1 MFQETSAATRSPFS
15 RTSTSRPLR
24 NSSQISPICLKQFFL
39 EVVGGQISTI
49 MQAFGNRYLQYSPK
63 TFLHILGPFLGLTF
77 NLIWRIFH
85 PIKKEFLSLPGKNPN
100 MIKYKHVLA
109 LNPYFGDSKAIAM
122 GVFPPTGLE
131 YIAASMKGLVGKVTL
146 LDLRYEKAYQDPKAL
161 SEFIRN
167 EIDLLCVSI
176 RWRSRFEDICDF
188 VSQLPPEVCTVVGGY
203 KATEEVEYLFGR
215 CPNIDMVVRGE
226 GEEIIRQIV
235 TGIPYKDILGL
246 SYRENGG
253 IVHNEIHPL
262 PDITRIPFP
271 DRSLRK
277 QDYYL
282 AKYGVRLSSH
292 TFDTILST
300 RGCPFNCKFC
310 TFSLNPL
317 GQKRSYTERPV
328 ESVIEELK
336 TVTADVVLFSD
347 DNFFTNP
354 KRSEQLCDLIIENK
368 IQKIF
373 VAQARVDVARHRSV
387 LDKAQKAGFKFF
399 LIGIESPHDRILKQL
414 DKGITQQQVR
424 DAFAVLTQYDF
435 YLHGYFIYGNIGET
449 EEEMLYIPKFAK
461 EIKLDSITFHKLRIE
476 RFSPLKEVVEQ
487 TPGYYYNRIGGTV
500 YSDRYGRR
508 ELTQIRNRIR
518 SEFYDLPQ
526 IIQIIRKARQIGL
539 VSGRDL
545 TNAFLRLPLLM
556 YGLARQQM
564 RKKR

>member
-1 MFQETSAATRSPFS
+1 LLA
-15 RTSTSRPLR
+15 ST
-24 NSSQISPICLKQFFL
+24 
-39 EVVGGQISTI
+39 V
-49 MQAFGNRYLQYSPK
+49 
-63 TFLHILGPFLGLTF
+63 
-77 NLIWRIFH
+77 
-85 PIKKEFLSLPGKNPN
+85 LSHSNPP
-100 MIKYKHVLA
+100 MIKYKHALA
-109 LNPYFGDSKAIAM
+109 LNPYFGDSTAAI

-131 YIAASMKGLVGKVTL
+131 YIAASMKDLVGKVTL

-161 SEFIRN
+161 SRFIRN
-167 EIDLLCVSI
+167 GIDLLCVSI
-176 RWRSRFEDICDF
+176 RWQSRFEDICDF

-226 GEEIIRQIV
+226 GEDIIKQIV
-235 TGIPYKDILGL
+235 TGIPYKDIRGL

-253 IVHNEIHPL
+253 IVHNEIHSL
-262 PDITRIPFP
+262 PDITHIPFP

-277 QDYYL
+277 YDYCWV
-282 AKYGVRLSSH
+282 KHGVRFSRH
-292 TFDTILST
+292 TFDTILTT
-300 RGCPFNCKFC
+300 RGCPFKCKFC

-317 GQKRSYTERPV
+317 GQKRSYTERPL

-368 IQKIF
+368 IKKIF
-373 VAQARVDVARHRSV
+373 VVQARIDVARHRRV
-387 LDKAQKAGFKFF
+387 LDKAEKAGFKVF

-414 DKGITQQQVR
+414 EKGITQQQVR

-461 EIKLDSITFHKLRIE
+461 EIKLDSISFQKLRVE
-476 RFSPLKEVVEQ
+476 KFSPLKEVVEE
-487 TPGYYYNRIGGTV
+487 TPGYYYNRIGGSV
-500 YSDRYGRR
+500 YSDRYGRK
-508 ELTQIRNRIR
+508 ELKRIRNRIR
-518 SEFYDLPQ
+518 SEFYDLPH
-526 IIQIIRKARQIGL
+526 IIHIVRKAHRIGI

-545 TNAFLRLPLLM
+545 TNIFLQLPLLL
-556 YGLARQQM
+556 YGLARRKT